1 MKDKAMNT
9 STPRINASAS
19 AADDTNTV
27 ETRSSGAN
35 GTGPRNP
42 RAVPLP
48 VEDHGPVAGGH
59 NEAAPH
65 DVAKRTTPQSA
76 AAKSAA
82 ATTDAPPTFRRMT
95 ASALPDDTSH
105 YGVGYKKPPEAT
117 RFQKGQSGNPKG
129 RPKGSQN
136 LRTIFLAESD
146 TKVSIT
152 ENGKTRAASKREI
165 VMKTVI
171 NKAAKGDAKAAAIFL
186 KLDERFNP
194 PPVIEALENASRRH
208 QLAEED
214 RQIMEYLGLLDEAPA
229 VPHEPPTEDQP
240 S

>member
-1 MKDKAMNT
+1 MKDTAMNT
-9 STPRINASAS
+9 STPKINASAS
-19 AADDTNTV
+19 AADSTNAAQTHASDADSV
-27 ETRSSGAN
+27 V
-35 GTGPRNP
+35 PRNP

-48 VEDHGPVAGGH
+48 VEDNASVPGGQNADAQH
-59 NEAAPH
+59 SSTKH
-65 DVAKRTTPQSA
+65 LTPLRE
-76 AAKSAA
+76 A
-82 ATTDAPPTFRRMT
+82 ATTAATPTSGRMT
-95 ASALPDDTSH
+95 ASAIPDATSH
-105 YGVGYKKPPEAT
+105 YGVGYKKPPEET
-117 RFQKGQSGNPKG
+117 RFKKGQSGNPKG